1 MTVLDRLTDWFRT
14 PVIEV
19 EVYRCPDCGH
29 ETADRAGSC
38 PDCGHPLEQMDTY
51 EYGYWGPLG

>member
-1 MTVLDRLTDWFRT
+1 MTVLDRLADWFRT

-19 EVYRCPDCGH
+19 EVFKCPDCSY

-38 PDCGHPLEQMDTY
+38 PECGEPLERTETY
-51 EYGYWGPLG
+51 EYGYWDPIG